1 MGLPMNDYVQLE
13 VACPNTRQR
22 LSLGLLHSLR
32 LTAKKPSD
40 ATSLYARA
48 TKGILDDAT
57 ENFLTQTDIVGSEL
71 LPLAD
76 VLELEKRCQPHYVLS
91 GHKVKSI
98 PSIKGNKV
106 VFGAS
111 SGAPRLPGLEQTPN
125 NEHYFGN
132 IVEFDPLTGEI
143 TGVSYCENAE
153 GMAKAGYSHFVAEY
167 SPSLP
172 DDKRV
177 MSDDQSL

>member
-1 MGLPMNDYVQLE
+1 
-13 VACPNTRQR
+13 
-22 LSLGLLHSLR
+22 
-32 LTAKKPSD
+32 
-40 ATSLYARA
+40 LYARA